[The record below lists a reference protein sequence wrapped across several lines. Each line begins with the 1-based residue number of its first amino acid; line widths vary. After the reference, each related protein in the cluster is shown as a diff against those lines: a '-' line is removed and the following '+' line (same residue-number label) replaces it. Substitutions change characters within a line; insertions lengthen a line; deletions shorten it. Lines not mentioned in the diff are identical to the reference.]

1 MEAAKAKG
9 GKKTTSDAGGSE
21 TNGTNGTKEKTPP
34 ESNGAE
40 KSPGPSNLTY
50 EEELCQKLEDE
61 ARFAA
66 EARAC
71 TGSLGIHPMARD
83 IKIDNFS
90 VTFYG
95 ANLLQDTKLELS
107 SGNRYGF
114 IGENGCGKSTLLAV
128 LGNREVPIQ
137 DHIDIHYLA
146 REMPASEKT
155 ALECVMEADE
165 ERIKLEKLAEELA
178 TCEDDESQEY
188 LMSVYER
195 LDDIGAETAKA
206 RAANI
211 LHGLQF
217 NAAMQEKQCKDFSG
231 GWRMRIALA
240 RALFLRPHL
249 LLLDEPTNHL
259 DLEACVWLEEE
270 LKEYKTI
277 LLIVSHSQD
286 FLNGVCNN
294 IMHFE
299 QQRLKSYGGNYDTF
313 IRTKSELDE
322 SQMKQ
327 YNWEQEQIAHM
338 KNYIARFGH
347 GSAKLARQAQSKEK
361 TLAKM
366 VAGGL
371 TEKVTTD
378 KSQAFYFY
386 SCGTIPPP
394 VIMVQN
400 VSFRYN
406 EQTPYIYKNLEFG
419 LDLDSRLALV
429 GPNGAG
435 KSTLLNLIC
444 GELVPTEGMVRRN
457 SHLKIGRYHQHLTE
471 ALELDLSPLDYMMK
485 KFPEVKDRD
494 DMRRIIGRY
503 GISGKQQT
511 APMKQLSDGQKCRV
525 CFAWLAYQSPHMLL
539 LDEPTNHLDME
550 TIDALGEAINNFEGG
565 LVLVSHDFRL
575 INQVAEVIWIC
586 EHEKVTKWEGD
597 IIAYNDHLKAKVM
610 KASNKA
616 AKKNGL
622 DKNVRGNW

>member
-1 MEAAKAKG
+1 MGPTVNDVEENG
-9 GKKTTSDAGGSE
+9 VS
-21 TNGTNGTKEKTPP
+21 NGTNGEITDKLGSVNGSKENSSEKT
-34 ESNGAE
+34 
-40 KSPGPSNLTY
+40 TY
-50 EEELCQKLEDE
+50 EEELCARLENE
-61 ARFAA
+61 ARLAS

-71 TGSLGIHPMARD
+71 TGVLGIHPMSKD
-83 IKIDNFS
+83 IKMYNFS
-90 VTFYG
+90 VTFHG
-95 ANLLQDTKLELS
+95 AELIQDSKVELS
-107 SGNRYGF
+107 CGRKYGL
-114 IGENGCGKSTLLAV
+114 IGVNGSGKSSFLAV

-137 DHIDIHYLA
+137 DHIDIFYLA

-155 ALECVMEADE
+155 ALEAVMEADE
-165 ERIKLEKLAEELA
+165 ERLRLEKLAEELA
-178 TCEDDESQEY
+178 LNEDEESQDY
-188 LMSVYER
+188 LMEVYER
-195 LDDIGAETAKA
+195 LDEIGADTAEVKA
-206 RAANI
+206 SQ
-211 LHGLQF
+211 LLKGLGF
-217 NAAMQEKQCKDFSG
+217 NTAMQNKKCKDYSG

-240 RALFLRPHL
+240 RALFIKPHL

-270 LKEYKTI
+270 LKNYKQI
-277 LLIVSHSQD
+277 LVIISHSQD
-286 FLNGVCNN
+286 FMNGLCTN
-294 IMHFE
+294 IIHLD
-299 QQRLKSYGGNYDTF
+299 QKTLKYYGGNYDTF
-313 IRTKSELDE
+313 IKTKMELDE
-322 SQMKQ
+322 NQEKKYQ
-327 YNWEQEQIAHM
+327 WEQDQIAHM

-378 KSQAFYFY
+378 RSQAFYFY

-444 GELVPTEGMVRRN
+444 GELVPTAGMVRRN
-457 SHLKIGRYHQHLTE
+457 NHLKIGRYHQHLTE

-550 TIDALGEAINNFEGG
+550 TIDALGDAINNFEGG

-575 INQVAEVIWIC
+575 INQVAEVVWIC
-586 EHEKVTKWEGD
+586 ENEKVTKWEGD
-597 IIAYNDHLKAKVM
+597 IIAYKDHLKAKVM
-610 KASNKA
+610 KASNKN

-622 DKNVRGNW
+622 DKNTRGNW